1 MLRAIYKCGSACI
14 LPTPK
19 DEDYIYYYDTNE
31 ERLEALKKNHN
42 HSVDNHYRIWGSEP
56 KVFLGCYIY
65 PFMEKIDGEDID
77 FQSFDIFDE
86 KIKEQYFEVINR
98 NIEHFKKE
106 DKRWYH
112 IVIAYYMYKNEQ
124 MKLTSQQKEVAQ
136 NTHDRGISDT
146 MYNKVIDYFKK

>member
-56 KVFLGCYIY
+56 KVFLGCHIY
-65 PFMEKIDGEDID
+65 PFMEKVEGDDID
-77 FQSFDIFDE
+77 FQAFNIFDE
-86 KIKEQYFEVINR
+86 NTKKQYFDVIKKY
-98 NIEHFKKE
+98 IEFLPKENKK
-106 DKRWYH
+106 WYH
-112 IVIAYYMYKNEQ
+112 IVIAYYMYKKGEIN
-124 MKLTSQQKEVAQ
+124 LTTQ
-136 NTHDRGISDT
+136 
-146 MYNKVIDYFKK
+146 